1 MHFYFLSGPRRAKKV
16 LFLFLQKLFWHF
28 YSISRS
34 CSCTCFTEYK
44 ELNLDAVVVNRWS
57 YIIISEKT
65 LFLEHFLLS
74 YHLLLLLSPFTSKK
88 FSRQPKKISRFHFF
102 ALLAWHLC
110 GLWKRFTIFA
120 FFPQARKKSFLQ
132 RLCSTMQEFC
142 YLSCLWGIISG
153 SNAKIC
159 GTCPSSWSFED
170 YAK

>member
-120 FFPQARKKSFLQ
+120 FFPQARKKFSSKTLFNDA
-132 RLCSTMQEFC
+132 
-142 YLSCLWGIISG
+142 GILLPFVFMRH
-153 SNAKIC
+153 N
-159 GTCPSSWSFED
+159 
-170 YAK
+170 